1 MPRILRPRSH
11 CSINPPV
18 EEVPHLSSY
27 VLGVLCTRLLALHT
41 RTMMFE
47 SSLILEMAV
56 LLKVTVF
63 SFGLIFLLA
72 FLTGNLVLLIINLWI
87 VYLCALVC
95 GALGLVAVRSLCVS
109 MPSIWPNMDDIE
121 AAQLFHETALSS
133 FEPHNVESEPMG
145 CSITYGL
152 KDNLVCSSPL
162 EMLNKLTAE
171 IDILD
176 DHEIEATFTTVAEG
190 PKDYYTPF
198 MSPFASPPRTSW
210 RSSFAEKK
218 LPYMKMSPPIPMVH
232 DHLLPLIETCATC
245 LARVLPR

>member
-1 MPRILRPRSH
+1 
-11 CSINPPV
+11 
-18 EEVPHLSSY
+18 
-27 VLGVLCTRLLALHT
+27 
-41 RTMMFE
+41 MMFE

-87 VYLCALVC
+87 VYLCARVC
-95 GALGLVAVRSLCVS
+95 GALGLVAVRSLCVF

-190 PKDYYTPF
+190 PKDYYTPV
-198 MSPFASPPRTSW
+198 MSPFASPPAHVMEIFVCREETILYENV
-210 RSSFAEKK
+210 A
-218 LPYMKMSPPIPMVH
+218 PYTPYGTQPPLTLDQDLYHMPSPGLTEIINYCEAATPESNMH
-232 DHLLPLIETCATC
+232 MELL
-245 LARVLPR
+245 